1 MLCGAS
7 GIIYKS
13 VIYQGSTTIPTNFQ
27 DKYSATNGL
36 VMYLAERIPEGK
48 GHKLFC
54 DNYFT
59 SLVILEELL
68 KKRIFVAGTIR
79 NNRLEKCP
87 LKSENELKKIGRG
100 SSHSVTTKGGELV
113 AVRWY
118 DNKAVSMCSNFVGV
132 EPEDEVRRW
141 DKKEKKYIFIKR
153 PAIVRYYNI
162 SMGGVD
168 KSDFLIALYR
178 TFIRSKKWTLRVIF
192 HYFNLGV
199 INAWLEYQRDMKNS
213 GMKKKKWI
221 YLNSRQALLKLWH
234 FLVLLVLQ
242 NVVDLCLTVAILRY
256 QQNDKN
262 QTKGQCKILDMIPWA
277 TGQSTKMDMNSDANW
292 NSAKVAPE

>member
-1 MLCGAS
+1 
-7 GIIYKS
+7 
-13 VIYQGSTTIPTNFQ
+13 
-27 DKYSATNGL
+27 
-36 VMYLAERIPEGK
+36 
-48 GHKLFC
+48 
-54 DNYFT
+54 
-59 SLVILEELL
+59 
-68 KKRIFVAGTIR
+68 
-79 NNRLEKCP
+79 
-87 LKSENELKKIGRG
+87 
-100 SSHSVTTKGGELV
+100 
-113 AVRWY
+113 
-118 DNKAVSMCSNFVGV
+118 MCSNFVGV

-153 PAIVRYYNI
+153 PAIVRYYYI

-168 KSDFLIALYR
+168 QSDFLIALYR

>member
-113 AVRWY
+113 AVQWY

-132 EPEDEVRRW
+132 EPEDQVRRW

-168 KSDFLIALYR
+168 QSDFLIALYR

-192 HYFNLGV
+192 NYFNLEV
-199 INAWLEYQRDMKNS
+199 INARQRDMKNS
-213 GMKKKKWI
+213 EMKKKETMD
-221 YLNSRQALLKLWH
+221 LLEFTTGVAEALA
-234 FLVLLVLQ
+234 FSGLLV
-242 NVVDLCLTVAILRY
+242 LRY